1 MKTSIICI
9 AISIMVSGI
18 AIGSVKKSNIAAKFS
33 IANSVEDKIVE
44 VKWLESTGTQFIL
57 FNSKVNGIDG
67 WILPENDNGHAPS
80 LGIWNGGARADGI
93 KWTTFNNRGW
103 IICNAAQ
110 NSTIYTFDMK
120 YEFSQV
126 IVNGTNAF
134 VNGICYQMLYP
145 LGRYFSQQPYFALFG
160 AYNAKTSFV
169 DCRPCK
175 IGRLKLFYDDELLY
189 DLIPIKFKNEDN
201 SWEGAMYDVL
211 NDSLLRNQ
219 GTGKFIV
226 GPNK

>member
-1 MKTSIICI
+1 MKNIAFISLSIICLLVFGKPTSNML
-9 AISIMVSGI
+9 ASKHMQLNQFNISEMI
-18 AIGSVKKSNIAAKFS
+18 
-33 IANSVEDKIVE
+33 E
-44 VKWLESTGTQFIL
+44 VKWLESTGSQYIL

-67 WILPENDNGHAPS
+67 WILPEDDHVHAPS
-80 LGIWNGGARADGI
+80 LGIWNGGSRLDGI
-93 KWTTFNNRGW
+93 KWTTFKNRGW
-103 IICNAAQ
+103 IICNAA
-110 NSTIYTFDMK
+110 NSGIYTFDMK

-134 VNGICYQMLYP
+134 VNSICYQMLYP
-145 LGRYFSQQPYFALFG
+145 LGSYFSQPYFALFG
-160 AYNAKTSFV
+160 AYNIKTSLV

-175 IGRLKLFYDDELLY
+175 IGRLKLFYDDELLH